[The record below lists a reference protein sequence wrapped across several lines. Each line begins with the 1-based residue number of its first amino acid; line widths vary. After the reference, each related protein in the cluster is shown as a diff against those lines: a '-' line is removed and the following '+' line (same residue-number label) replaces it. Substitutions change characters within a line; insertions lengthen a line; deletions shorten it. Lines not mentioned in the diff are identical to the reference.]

1 MWDGIDELARS
12 IDLFLYHSRGYWASI
27 MDCQAVYLYLR
38 IILNLCLRTILICS
52 KKLRMKSQPNTQTF
66 IATDM
71 VGPFRIQRLVVLC
84 IILVLAL
91 APSYLGSLTRAL
103 MVDAYVQVSSFVA
116 ATLLLFYGAERLFN
130 FDIGSALKKSR
141 GFQVPLAALLGATPG
156 CGGADVVVAAYSSG
170 NVGFGAVVATLTAT
184 MGDAAFLLIAIRPE
198 AAMVILPLSFT
209 VGIVAGWLV
218 DRFNKIDLTPD
229 PSKHC
234 GIAPVIGKVR
244 WQDYGYVLL
253 AIPGLAI
260 GVTQLSGADIF
271 AIYNSYLVFTVA
283 LTGTFLGIFIWAT
296 SPLKA
301 MTNLADHPLTRMAEE
316 TSFISIWVIGAYLAY
331 DYADAFAGL
340 DLEAAFGSVGILL
353 PLLGVLVGFIP
364 GCGPQ
369 VLIATLYINGVVPFA
384 SLIGNAISNDG
395 DALFPAIALNPRAA
409 IVATGYSAI
418 PALVV
423 GYGFYFV
430 APNFMN

>member
-1 MWDGIDELARS
+1 M
-12 IDLFLYHSRGYWASI
+12 
-27 MDCQAVYLYLR
+27 
-38 IILNLCLRTILICS
+38 
-52 KKLRMKSQPNTQTF
+52 NTNPKIQTF

-71 VGPFRIQRLVVLC
+71 LGPFRSRRLFVLC
-84 IILVLAL
+84 VVLAL
-91 APSYLGSLTRAL
+91 ALAPGYLGTLTREL

-130 FDIGSALKKSR
+130 FDIGSALKKARSL
-141 GFQVPLAALLGATPG
+141 QVPLAALLGATPG
-156 CGGADVVVAAYSSG
+156 CGGAVIVVAAYSSG

-198 AAMVILPLSFT
+198 AALVVLPLSFT
-209 VGIVAGWLV
+209 VGIVAGWIV

-234 GIAPVIGKVR
+234 EIAPVIGKVR
-244 WQDYGYVLL
+244 WQDYGYALI
-253 AIPGLAI
+253 AAPGLII
-260 GVTQLSGADIF
+260 GITQLSGANIF
-271 AIYNSYLVFTVA
+271 AIYNPSLIFIIA

-340 DLEAAFGSVGILL
+340 DLEAAFRSVGPLL

-384 SLIGNAISNDG
+384 ALIGNAISNDG
-395 DALFPAIALNPRAA
+395 DALFPAIALNPKAA
-409 IVATGYSAI
+409 IVATAYSAI

-423 GYGFYFV
+423 GYGFYLL
-430 APNFMN
+430 APEFMN

>member
-1 MWDGIDELARS
+1 M
-12 IDLFLYHSRGYWASI
+12 
-27 MDCQAVYLYLR
+27 
-38 IILNLCLRTILICS
+38 
-52 KKLRMKSQPNTQTF
+52 NTNPKIQTF

-71 VGPFRIQRLVVLC
+71 LGPFRSRRLFFLC
-84 IILVLAL
+84 VVLAL
-91 APSYLGSLTRAL
+91 ALAPGYLGTLTREL

-130 FDIGSALKKSR
+130 FDIGSALKKAR
-141 GFQVPLAALLGATPG
+141 GLQVPLAALLGATPG
-156 CGGADVVVAAYSSG
+156 CGGAVIVVAAYSSG

-198 AAMVILPLSFT
+198 AALVVLPLSFT
-209 VGIVAGWLV
+209 VGIVAGWIV

-234 GIAPVIGKVR
+234 EIAPVIGKVR
-244 WQDYGYVLL
+244 WQDYGYALI
-253 AIPGLAI
+253 AAPGLII
-260 GVTQLSGADIF
+260 GITQLSGANIF
-271 AIYNSYLVFTVA
+271 AIYNPSLIFIIA

-340 DLEAAFGSVGILL
+340 DLEAAFRSVGLLL

-384 SLIGNAISNDG
+384 ALIGNAISNDG
-395 DALFPAIALNPRAA
+395 DALFPAIALNPKAA
-409 IVATGYSAI
+409 IVATAYSAI

-423 GYGFYFV
+423 GYGFYLL
-430 APNFMN
+430 APEFMN

>member
-1 MWDGIDELARS
+1 MNSNPE
-12 IDLFLYHSRGYWASI
+12 
-27 MDCQAVYLYLR
+27 
-38 IILNLCLRTILICS
+38 
-52 KKLRMKSQPNTQTF
+52 TQTF

-71 VGPFRIQRLVVLC
+71 LGPFRSRRLLILC
-84 IILVLAL
+84 IILALAL
-91 APSYLGSLTRAL
+91 APGDLGTLTREL

-130 FDIGSALKKSR
+130 FDIGSALKKAR
-141 GFQVPLAALLGATPG
+141 RLQVPLAALLGATPG
-156 CGGADVVVAAYSSG
+156 CGGAVIVVAAYSSG

-184 MGDAAFLLIAIRPE
+184 MGDAAFLLIAVRPE
-198 AAMVILPLSFT
+198 AALVVLPLSFS
-209 VGIVAGWLV
+209 VGIVAGWIV

-234 GIAPVIGKVR
+234 EIAPVIGKVR
-244 WQDYGYVLL
+244 WQDYGYALI
-253 AIPGLAI
+253 AAPGLI
-260 GVTQLSGADIF
+260 VGVTQLSGVDIF
-271 AIYNSYLVFTVA
+271 VIYNPSLIFIIA

-301 MTNLADHPLTRMAEE
+301 MTNLEDHPLTRMAEE

-340 DLEAAFGSVGILL
+340 DLEAAFRSVGVLL

-384 SLIGNAISNDG
+384 ALIGNAISNDG
-395 DALFPAIALNPRAA
+395 DALFPAIALNPKAA
-409 IVATGYSAI
+409 VVATAYSAI

-423 GYGFYFV
+423 GYGFYLL
-430 APNFMN
+430 APEFMN

>member
-1 MWDGIDELARS
+1 
-12 IDLFLYHSRGYWASI
+12 
-27 MDCQAVYLYLR
+27 
-38 IILNLCLRTILICS
+38 
-52 KKLRMKSQPNTQTF
+52 
-66 IATDM
+66 M
-71 VGPFRIQRLVVLC
+71 VGPFRIKRLVVFC
-84 IILVLAL
+84 IILILAL
-91 APSYLGSLTRAL
+91 TPGYLGSLTRAL

-156 CGGADVVVAAYSSG
+156 CGGAVVVVAAYSSG

-198 AAMVILPLSFT
+198 AALVILPLSFT
-209 VGIVAGWLV
+209 VGIVVGWLV

-234 GIAPVIGKVR
+234 EIAPVIGKVR
-244 WQDYGYVLL
+244 LQDYGYVLL

-283 LTGTFLGIFIWAT
+283 LIGTFLGIFIWAT

-353 PLLGVLVGFIP
+353 PLLGVLVGFIL

-384 SLIGNAISNDG
+384 ALIGNAISNDG

-418 PALVV
+418 PALAV
-423 GYGFYFV
+423 GYGFYFF
-430 APNFMN
+430 APSFMN

>member
-1 MWDGIDELARS
+1 M
-12 IDLFLYHSRGYWASI
+12 
-27 MDCQAVYLYLR
+27 
-38 IILNLCLRTILICS
+38 
-52 KKLRMKSQPNTQTF
+52 NTNPKIQTF

-71 VGPFRIQRLVVLC
+71 LGPFRSRRLFVVC
-84 IILVLAL
+84 VVLAL
-91 APSYLGSLTRAL
+91 ALAPGYLGTLTREL

-130 FDIGSALKKSR
+130 FDIGSALKKAR
-141 GFQVPLAALLGATPG
+141 GLQVPLAALLGATPG
-156 CGGADVVVAAYSSG
+156 CGGAVIVVAAYSSG

-198 AAMVILPLSFT
+198 AALVVLPLSFT
-209 VGIVAGWLV
+209 VGIVAGWIV

-234 GIAPVIGKVR
+234 EIAPVIGKVR
-244 WQDYGYVLL
+244 WQDYGYALI
-253 AIPGLAI
+253 AAPGLII
-260 GVTQLSGADIF
+260 GITQLSGANIF
-271 AIYNSYLVFTVA
+271 AIYNPSLIFIIA

-340 DLEAAFGSVGILL
+340 DLEAAFRSVGLLL

-384 SLIGNAISNDG
+384 ALIGNAISNDG
-395 DALFPAIALNPRAA
+395 DALFPAIALNPKAA
-409 IVATGYSAI
+409 IVATAYSAI

-423 GYGFYFV
+423 GYGFYLL
-430 APNFMN
+430 APEFMN